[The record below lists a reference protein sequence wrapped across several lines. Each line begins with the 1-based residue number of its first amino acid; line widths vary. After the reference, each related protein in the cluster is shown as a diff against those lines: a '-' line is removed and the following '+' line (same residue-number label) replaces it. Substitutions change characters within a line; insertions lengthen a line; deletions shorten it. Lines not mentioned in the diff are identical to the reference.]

1 MNDTYTI
8 SNFIKLLNSLVTIT
22 KNQGEHFKS
31 VAYTKAINELHKYLK
46 NTQISTE
53 VLSYNDLKKLKLP
66 NIGKTILEKYEE
78 FLKTGTLEVVER
90 EKTNPVNIFANI
102 YGIGPIKA
110 KELVTKKNIVTLEQL
125 RAQQNNIQENKT
137 TNKYIKNENIGDQA
151 FAQTYELWAA
161 PMFQYKSIRLLPPN
175 LENKFISFNVAAAY
189 VLMSYIHKLDL
200 KNKLLNS

>member
-46 NTQISTE
+46 STQISTE

-125 RAQQNNIQENKT
+125 RAQQNNIQENK
-137 TNKYIKNENIGDQA
+137 
-151 FAQTYELWAA
+151 
-161 PMFQYKSIRLLPPN
+161 LP
-175 LENKFISFNVAAAY
+175 
-189 VLMSYIHKLDL
+189 
-200 KNKLLNS
+200 LLNTKQQIGLKYYEDLLKRIPRTEIEEFKELLTQNFSETLIENSETQENNSFEIVGSFRRNRFRRY